1 MGSAT
6 WIAASPTPGA
16 SCMVSIMSSISRR
29 RSSSTR
35 SIFLL
40 TRRSLGSGKVM
51 IGLRAMGDFV
61 RGALGLIIGWTAA
74 VKRVLILFHA
84 DSLKAAVMAG
94 LVPAIHA
101 VRRDL
106 RLC

>member
-1 MGSAT
+1 
-6 WIAASPTPGA
+6 AASPTPGA

-74 VKRVLILFHA
+74 VKRVLILFLA

-94 LVPAIHA
+94 LVPAIHRFGA
-101 VRRDL
+101 M